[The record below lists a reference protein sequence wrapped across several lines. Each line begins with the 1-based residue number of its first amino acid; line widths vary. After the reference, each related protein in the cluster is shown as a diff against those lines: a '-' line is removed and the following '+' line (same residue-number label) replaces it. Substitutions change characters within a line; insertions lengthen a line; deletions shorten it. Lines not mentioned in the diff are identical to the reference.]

1 MMKAINQ
8 KKNSMWYER
17 YVAPIFCEATN
28 AKERNS
34 DEYNGQVTDKKVI
47 KFKVGKERKLWNR
60 YYT

>member
-17 YVAPIFCEATN
+17 YAAPIFCEATI

-34 DEYNGQVTDKKVI
+34 DEYNGQVTDKKSYKI
-47 KFKVGKERKLWNR
+47 
-60 YYT
+60 